1 MAAASSRNLPA
12 GDESTSEEEG
22 GSSDDQCS
30 FASSSG
36 GDSDEEF
43 GVGCESREGSEDD
56 ASEQSEQGDQDE
68 FADRASDDEDD
79 AAADETT
86 FECVLCSRQL
96 KEDHG
101 ISFTCDGNCGREL
114 GAMDKRFTCVG
125 RGCEFDI
132 CKPCMTAHTAS
143 VQEQPVP
150 MPAVCHAPMAAAAA
164 HHSEFLP
171 PAPSAAAAVGLPS
184 SAARPA
190 LRPVARGDMPSLAR
204 RMDHFMG
211 WQQERAKRALER
223 AGPASVAAPA
233 APAAT
238 PAGAT
243 ADASLPVLA
252 AVERTT
258 AQVAPTPEL
267 PTPPTAPY
275 GLQPP
280 LEIIQISEPGP
291 PLQRQVAALLAA
303 GGESRRRALALA
315 REVLRQL
322 PSEDGADEGAMLG
335 GSLGADEPARR
346 PATPRRPPTSMQV
359 ALPPSRPALSLQAL
373 TYQVRCFCCDDEIGG
388 GDARKCASLL
398 LPLPP
403 PPTPTPTPLTPHSHA
418 VPESN
423 V

>member
-132 CKPCMTAHTAS
+132 CKPCMTAHTQVTQNKNQLTEGS
-143 VQEQPVP
+143 TTVD
-150 MPAVCHAPMAAAAA
+150 CAA
-164 HHSEFLP
+164 
-171 PAPSAAAAVGLPS
+171 
-184 SAARPA
+184 
-190 LRPVARGDMPSLAR
+190 PSLAR
-204 RMDHFMG
+204 
-211 WQQERAKRALER
+211 
-223 AGPASVAAPA
+223 P
-233 APAAT
+233 
-238 PAGAT
+238 
-243 ADASLPVLA
+243 
-252 AVERTT
+252 
-258 AQVAPTPEL
+258 VAP
-267 PTPPTAPY
+267 
-275 GLQPP
+275 
-280 LEIIQISEPGP
+280 
-291 PLQRQVAALLAA
+291 
-303 GGESRRRALALA
+303 
-315 REVLRQL
+315 
-322 PSEDGADEGAMLG
+322 
-335 GSLGADEPARR
+335 
-346 PATPRRPPTSMQV
+346 
-359 ALPPSRPALSLQAL
+359 
-373 TYQVRCFCCDDEIGG
+373 
-388 GDARKCASLL
+388 
-398 LPLPP
+398 
-403 PPTPTPTPLTPHSHA
+403 
-418 VPESN
+418 
-423 V
+423 